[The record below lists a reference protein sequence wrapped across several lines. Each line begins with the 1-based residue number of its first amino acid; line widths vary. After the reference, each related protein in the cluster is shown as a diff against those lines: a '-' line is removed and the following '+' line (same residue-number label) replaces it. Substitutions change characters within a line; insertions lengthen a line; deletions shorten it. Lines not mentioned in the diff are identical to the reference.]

1 MKRVAFALKWAT
13 RCCSLFPPSS
23 TLRIDEFDAFTRSGV
38 ESERPALGQASEEIH
53 LEYRTLA
60 ASNKACPSI
69 AVCAAQHNS
78 SYAESLGILCR
89 GKVSSAAATK

>member
-23 TLRIDEFDAFTRSGV
+23 TLRIDEFDA
-38 ESERPALGQASEEIH
+38 L
-53 LEYRTLA
+53 
-60 ASNKACPSI
+60 
-69 AVCAAQHNS
+69 
-78 SYAESLGILCR
+78 LGILCR